1 MKHPVP
7 PLSLRPLSL
16 FPLLLLLLPAA
27 AEAAPSPE
35 DIARQQEQRQRQ
47 REEQLREH
55 MQPAGHVRLD
65 GGEPPVAAP
74 TSGHDAATQP
84 CFPIRRV
91 ELTGEGAAQF
101 QFALRTALKQSRF
114 TEGQCLNAEDINRIM
129 TLAQNT
135 LIGRGYTT
143 SRILA
148 APQDLSGGTLQ
159 LSLMLGRLRSVRVDT
174 ADHEQTHARRI
185 AAFQNEFPTRADR
198 VLNLRDLEQGLE
210 NLKRVPTAEADLQI
224 VPVEGEPDQSDVVVQ
239 WRQRTLPYR
248 FTFGLDNS
256 GSEATGKYQG
266 NVTFSADNP
275 LGLSDLFYV
284 NYGRSIGNVP
294 DEKSVSGA
302 LKQGGSRNYA
312 VHYSVPFGKWTWTF
326 NHGGYR
332 YHQAVAGLNEAYDY
346 NGKSRHYDFGFDRLL
361 YRDAKRKLHF
371 GMKWW
376 IRTTQSYIDDAEIR
390 IQRRKTAGWSAEL
403 SHKAYIGN
411 STADFRL
418 GYKRGTGMNGALRA
432 PEEAFDE
439 GTSRMK
445 IWTASAD
452 VNIPFHIGQQP
463 MVYDTT
469 LHLQW
474 NKTPLTPQDRLA
486 IGGRYTVR
494 GFDGEMSLSAER
506 GWYWRNDLGWAF
518 KQGHQ
523 LYIGMDVGHV
533 SGPSAQWLLGQ
544 TLAGAAV
551 GVRGQVKA
559 GGSLHYDL
567 FTSRALRKPDYFPT
581 RKWVTG
587 FQVSYS
593 F

>member
-1 MKHPVP
+1 MKHPLP
-7 PLSLRPLSL
+7 SLSLRPLSL
-16 FPLLLLLLPAA
+16 FPLLLLIPAA
-27 AEAAPSPE
+27 TEAAPSPE

-65 GGEPPVAAP
+65 GGEPPVADPAAP
-74 TSGHDAATQP
+74 SGHDAAHP

-91 ELTGEGAAQF
+91 ELTGEGAARF

-174 ADHEQTHARRI
+174 TDNEQTHARRI
-185 AAFQNEFPTRADR
+185 AVFQNEFPTRADR

-248 FTFGLDNS
+248 LTFGLDNS

-284 NYGRSIGNVP
+284 NYGRSVGNVP
-294 DEKSVSGA
+294 DEKSVSGT

-452 VNIPFHIGQQP
+452 VNIPFHIGRQSFA
-463 MVYDTT
+463 YDTR
-469 LHLQW
+469 LHIQW

-567 FTSRALRKPDYFPT
+567 FTGRALRKPDYFPT